1 MLYIIPTPIGN
12 SQDVTLRSLEMY
24 RKLGIFLCEDTRTFK
39 KLLNI
44 LEIDAKWKQF
54 FALTSFTDKWKL
66 DFYTKLISEQKVGL
80 VSEAGMPGISDPGKE
95 IIKICWKNNL
105 DFEILPWANA
115 ISLGIVGACFDTS
128 NFVFLGFL
136 PIKKWRQTKFQY
148 IIDSP
153 ISVFVYES
161 VHRIEK
167 TLTQL
172 QKLGFDRKVFVWRE
186 LTKMY
191 EQKICKP
198 INEILDMI
206 KTKDLVIKWEFVVW
220 FEWQGNKKRIKK
232 NKY

>member
-1 MLYIIPTPIGN
+1 MLYILPTPIGN
-12 SQDVTLRSLEMY
+12 SQDVTIRTLDMY
-24 RKLGIFLCEDTRTFK
+24 RKLHVFLCEDTRTFK

-54 FALTSFTDKWKL
+54 FALTSFTDKWKIA
-66 DFYTKLISEQKVGL
+66 FYSKLISEQKVGL

-95 IIKICWKNNL
+95 IIKICWKDKL
-105 DFEILPWANA
+105 DFEILPGPTA
-115 ISLGIVGACFDTS
+115 ISLWVVWACFDTS

-136 PIKKWRQTKFQY
+136 PTKKWRQTKFQY

-172 QKLGFDRKVFVWRE
+172 QALGFDRNVFVGRE

-191 EQKICKP
+191 EQKVCKP
-198 INEILDMI
+198 IDEVLEMI
-206 KTKDLVIKWEFVVW
+206 KNKEIVIKWEFVVW
-220 FEWQGNKKRIKK
+220 FEGLGKMKKVKK
-232 NKY
+232 KKY